1 MSNEALAAKVRA
13 VNTANAYANMLFV
26 KLKKFFTPYVG
37 KEILLN
43 DGGLR
48 ASIKKDFELLPN
60 TVGISVYKQSSNY
73 SLAYTVKT
81 CEMIKGGHSCIYHE
95 TTVYIGKVDGKVLES
110 LEASFEAKCDYT
122 AADVEAKRAALREA
136 QAAVSAA
143 SSALYPFGEYDR

>member
-1 MSNEALAAKVRA
+1 MTNETLAAKVRA

-48 ASIKKDFELLPN
+48 ASIKKDFEPLPN
-60 TVGISVYKQSSNY
+60 TDGISVYRHTSDY

-81 CEMIKGGHSCIYHE
+81 CESIEGGCLCVYHE
-95 TTVYIGKVDGKVLES
+95 TTVYVGKVDGKVLES

-122 AADVEAKRAALREA
+122 AADVEAKRQALRAA
-136 QAAVSAA
+136 QKALSDAQ
-143 SSALYPFGEYDR
+143 SALYPFGEYDR